1 MNVKEYLASSSN
13 PIVLSHFDAE
23 DQSLAPEGKQASKK
37 ELISLR
43 KQLVKLQRLLYA
55 EGKHKVLIVLQAMD
69 SGGKD
74 GTIRA
79 IFNGVNPQG
88 VKVASFKVPTPL
100 EDAHDYLWRIHQ
112 KVPANGEIVIFN
124 RSQYEDVLVVRV
136 HELDPEKEWKKRYQ
150 EINEF
155 ERMLS
160 NEGTTILKFFL
171 FISKDE
177 QKKRF
182 IERLENPEKQWKF
195 NPGDIEERKY
205 WDAYMEAYQD
215 VIDKT
220 SKPYAPWY
228 VIPANRNWYR
238 DLVISHIIVKHLKNL
253 KMAYPEP
260 VENIHQYLGPLQNS

>member
-1 MNVKEYLASSSN
+1 MNVKEYLASSNN
-13 PIVLSHFDAE
+13 PIKLGHFDAE
-23 DQSLAPEGKQASKK
+23 DQSLAPEGKKESKK
-37 ELISLR
+37 ELKSLR

-112 KVPANGEIVIFN
+112 KAPANGEIVIFN

-136 HELDPEKEWKKRYQ
+136 HDLDPEKVWKKRYQ

-155 ERMLS
+155 ERMLA

-177 QKKRF
+177 QKQRF

-195 NPGDIEERKY
+195 NPADIEERKF
-205 WDAYMEAYQD
+205 WDSYMEAYQD

-228 VIPANRNWYR
+228 VIPANHNWYR

-253 KMAYPEP
+253 KMTYPEP
-260 VENIHQYLGPLQNS
+260 VEDIHQYLDPLQNS

>member
-1 MNVKEYLASSSN
+1 VGST
-13 PIVLSHFDAE
+13 
-23 DQSLAPEGKQASKK
+23 
-37 ELISLR
+37 EL
-43 KQLVKLQRLLYA
+43 
-55 EGKHKVLIVLQAMD
+55 
-69 SGGKD
+69 
-74 GTIRA
+74 GTRVEIK
-79 IFNGVNPQG
+79 NLN
-88 VKVASFKVPTPL
+88 SFKTMERGIAYEVERQAGLLDKGERVIQETL
-100 EDAHDYLWRIHQ
+100 GWNEAEQRTYSQRSKEEAHDYLWRIHQ
-112 KVPANGEIVIFN
+112 KAPANGEIVIFN

-136 HELDPEKEWKKRYQ
+136 HELDPEKVWKKRYQ

-205 WDAYMEAYQD
+205 WDAYMQAYQD

-228 VIPANRNWYR
+228 VIPANHNWYR
-238 DLVISHIIVKHLKNL
+238 DLVISHIIVKYLKNL

-260 VENIHQYLGPLQNS
+260 AENIHQYLDPLQNS

>member
-1 MNVKEYLASSSN
+1 MNVKKYLASSSN
-13 PIVLSHFDAE
+13 PISLKDFDAE
-23 DQSLAPEGKQASKK
+23 DESLAPDGKKANKK
-37 ELISLR
+37 ELKSLR
-43 KQLVKLQRLLYA
+43 KDLVKLQRLLYA

-100 EDAHDYLWRIHQ
+100 EKAHDYLWRVHQ
-112 KVPANGEIVIFN
+112 KTPGNGEIVIFN
-124 RSQYEDVLVVRV
+124 RSHYEDVLVVRV
-136 HELDPEKEWKKRYQ
+136 HEMVPDKVWKKRYE
-150 EINEF
+150 EINNF
-155 ERMLS
+155 ERMLA

-177 QKKRF
+177 QKDRF

-195 NPGDIEERKY
+195 NPADVEERKF
-205 WDAYMEAYQD
+205 WDHYMAAYQE

-220 SKPYAPWY
+220 SKSHAPWY
-228 VIPANRNWYR
+228 VIPANHNWYR
-238 DLVISHIIVKHLKNL
+238 DLVISHIIVKQLKAL
-253 KMAYPEP
+253 KMEYPEA
-260 VENIHQYLGPLQNS
+260 VENIHQYLDPLQKS